1 MGDAYNQPNI
11 VQTEDDLMAKRVQ
24 QKHNQLKVI
33 SNSPDHPSWEI
44 TADNADSHG
53 IAGRV
58 VWCDRS
64 I

>member
-1 MGDAYNQPNI
+1 
-11 VQTEDDLMAKRVQ
+11 MAKRVQ